1 MFPLGSLG
9 IPLPFK
15 EENVKAYSFVNT
27 QVAEHVQH
35 AFHAIALDE
44 HRHLYSP
51 TLWEWPDDD
60 KNLKTLK
67 QCWFPGV
74 HSNIGGSYADA
85 GISNITL
92 AWMISQ
98 FEDTDG
104 GILTFD
110 PTYLDYLQDMTDTY
124 YIKQNEPVR
133 PWAMGTLYD
142 SAPKNTIKGFMEG
155 LAPII
160 RTPGRYNEV
169 DDETGLQTNVRL
181 KNTNECI
188 HPSVR
193 IRIDSGGPGPEDD
206 SEHTSEVSRLLKRAK
221 NFVGLAPDTYS
232 SAALKNYELV
242 QSPSVQNEIN
252 HARTG
257 PSGVYW
263 MAKDGLQPLPEDT
276 LGRTEVR
283 LLRRSGELAKV

>member
-15 EENVKAYSFVNT
+15 DENIKAYSFVNT
-27 QVAEHVQH
+27 KVAEHVQH

-51 TLWEWPDDD
+51 TLWKWADND
-60 KNLKTLK
+60 KNPNTLK
-67 QCWFPGV
+67 QCWFPFV
-74 HSNIGGSYADA
+74 HFNIGGSYPDA

-98 FEDTDG
+98 LEDTDS

-110 PTYLDYLQDMTDTY
+110 PKYLDWLQHMNNKY
-124 YIKQNEPVR
+124 YTKQKELIR
-133 PWAMGTLYD
+133 PWALGTLYN
-142 SAPKNTIKGFMEG
+142 SAPKNTIKGLAEG
-155 LAPII
+155 LASIT
-160 RTPGRYNEV
+160 RTPGRYHEV
-169 DDETGLQTNVRL
+169 NDETGLQTNVTL
-181 KNTNECI
+181 KNTNERI
-188 HPSVR
+188 HSSVR
-193 IRIDSGGPGPEDD
+193 IRMDSGGPGLEAE
-206 SEHTSEVSRLLKRAK
+206 SKHTSEVSHLKTAK
-221 NFVGLAPDTYS
+221 NLVGLTSGEYS

-242 QSPSVQNEIN
+242 KSRRVQNEQD

-263 MAKDGLQPLPEDT
+263 KAKDGLESLPEDT

-283 LLRRSGELAKV
+283 LLKRSVELAKI